1 MLNVF
6 LFRDILLFRPIIEDG
21 GHNTSGGPSLQNKS
35 LTEAVAKSL
44 KNDYFSQDM
53 VQNK

>member
-6 LFRDILLFRPIIEDG
+6 LFRDILLFRPIEDG

-35 LTEAVAKSL
+35 LPEAVEKSL
-44 KNDYFSQDM
+44 KNDYFSQDI
-53 VQNK
+53 